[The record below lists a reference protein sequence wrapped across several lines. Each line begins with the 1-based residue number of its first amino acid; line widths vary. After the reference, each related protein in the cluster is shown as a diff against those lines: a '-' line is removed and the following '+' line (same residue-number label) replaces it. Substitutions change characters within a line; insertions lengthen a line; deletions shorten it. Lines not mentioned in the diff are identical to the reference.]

1 MEHIYRVSFFK
12 QLTDSTGHPFDACQG
27 AVEVRASSQD
37 RAIELARQMFAELK
51 DVGDWLLRADYEKAE
66 LLPSRKR
73 VSGRHRL
80 EEPLTEHT
88 EH

>member
-12 QLTDSTGHPFDACQG
+12 QLTDSAGHPFDACQG
-27 AVEVRASSQD
+27 TVEVRAPSRDS
-37 RAIELARQMFAELK
+37 AIELARKMFAELK
-51 DVGDWLLRADYEKAE
+51 DVSDWSLRADCEKVE

>member
-27 AVEVRASSQD
+27 AVEVRAPSQD

-51 DVGDWLLRADYEKAE
+51 DVE
-66 LLPSRKR
+66 
-73 VSGRHRL
+73 
-80 EEPLTEHT
+80 
-88 EH
+88 